1 MRFHTIKDLERLTS
15 VKAHTIRIWEQ
26 RYHLLSPERTDTNI
40 RTYSDIELK
49 KLINVSFLIKNGFKI
64 SKIAQL
70 SDLEINQIIKKIEE
84 TNDID
89 TIHQIWMDNII
100 KACIDFDEI
109 TFEVIFSHCVLK
121 IGFEETLTKVIY
133 PTLYRVGIMWGIDEI
148 SPAQEHF
155 LSNLIRKKILVAID
169 GMLPEINQNSST
181 YLLFLPQWEQHDL
194 GILYAYYLLR
204 KNNLKVIYLGINTP
218 YESLKDIDTTKFEAI
233 VSFFVVS
240 EENTKI
246 VDFLNQ
252 MSNDF
257 PDKKIFF
264 AANDYLLEGE
274 IFSGSL
280 IRLKTPMDLV
290 NYAKNKN

>member
-1 MRFHTIKDLERLTS
+1 MRFHTIKDLERLTG

-26 RYHLLSPERTDTNI
+26 RYFLLTPERTDTNI
-40 RTYSDIELK
+40 RTYSDNELK
-49 KLINVSFLIKNGFKI
+49 KLINVSFLIKHGYKI
-64 SKIAQL
+64 SKIAKL
-70 SDLEINQIIKKIEE
+70 TDIETNNIIKKIEE
-84 TNDID
+84 SNDLN
-89 TIHQIWMDNII
+89 TVNQIWVDNII

-133 PTLYRVGIMWGIDEI
+133 PTLQRVGIMWGIDEI

-194 GILYAYYLLR
+194 GILYSYYLLR
-204 KNNLKVIYLGINTP
+204 KNNYKVIYLGINTP
-218 YESLKDIDTTKFEAI
+218 YESLKDIDSSLFEAI
-233 VSFFVVS
+233 VTFFIVS
-240 EENTKI
+240 EENTK
-246 VDFLNQ
+246 VSEFLNQ
-252 MSNDF
+252 MSTDF

-264 AANDYLLEGE
+264 AANEYLLGDQKL
-274 IFSGSL
+274 SGSL
-280 IRLKTPMDLV
+280 IRLFSPMDLIKL
-290 NYAKNKN
+290 NA